1 MGAHLSRR
9 WLPSEELVIERAV
22 GWVELGLQVDAPIGY
37 GLQRGGPFVG
47 ETKPD
52 EELVEETKMILVR
65 ITISYFINACQ
76 LKMLPFTDIP
86 GTGR

>member
-37 GLQRGGPFVG
+37 SLQRGGPFVG

-52 EELVEETKMILVR
+52 EELVGETKMELVK
-65 ITISYFINACQ
+65 ITTSYFINACQ
-76 LKMLPFTDIP
+76 LNITDIS

>member
-9 WLPSEELVIERAV
+9 GLASEELVIERAV
-22 GWVELGLQVDAPIGY
+22 RWVELGLQIYAPIGY

-52 EELVEETKMILVR
+52 EELVGEMKMVLVR
-65 ITISYFINACQ
+65 ITTSYFINACK
-76 LKMLPFTDIP
+76 LKITDIS

>member
-37 GLQRGGPFVG
+37 SLQRGGPFVG

-52 EELVEETKMILVR
+52 EELVGETKMELVK
-65 ITISYFINACQ
+65 ITTSYFINACQ
-76 LKMLPFTDIP
+76 LNITDISR
-86 GTGR
+86 TGR